1 MGGRR
6 KQTGPSNSAN
16 LGKGINTAQSCPPTQ
31 PPSQIVIKE
40 MNEAGTLKGK
50 TIFITGASRGIGKAI
65 ALRAAKDGAN
75 IVIAAKTTTNNPK
88 LPGTIYTAADEVE
101 KAGGKA
107 LAIPCD
113 IRSETEVKAAIKQAA
128 EKFGGIDIVI
138 NNASA
143 ISLTPT
149 LATSMKK
156 FDLMHSV
163 NIRGTF
169 AVCKAA
175 LPYLKRSKNPHIM
188 MLSPPLFMS
197 PKWFGPNLAYTM
209 SKYGMSMYVLG
220 LAEEWRDAGI
230 AVNALWPK
238 TVIDT
243 AALQAISPNSKE
255 MARKGRI
262 PEIMADA
269 AYVILTQPSKSY
281 T

>member
-1 MGGRR
+1 M
-6 KQTGPSNSAN
+6 A
-16 LGKGINTAQSCPPTQ
+16 
-31 PPSQIVIKE
+31 IVVVDRLKHLPK
-40 MNEAGTLKGK
+40 MNRESSSLQGK

-65 ALRAAKDGAN
+65 ALKAARDGAN
-75 IVIAAKTTTNNPK
+75 IVIVAKTVTNNPK
-88 LPGTIYTAADEVE
+88 LPGTIYTAAEEVE
-101 KAGGKA
+101 RAGGKA

-113 IRSETEVKAAIKQAA
+113 IRSEAEIDAAIKKTV
-128 EKFGGIDIVI
+128 ETFGGIDIVI

-163 NIRGTF
+163 NVRGTF

-175 LPYLKRSKNPHIM
+175 LPHLKRAKNPHIL

-209 SKYGMSMYVLG
+209 SKYGMSMCVLG
-220 LAEEWRDAGI
+220 LAEEWREAGI

-243 AALQAISPNSKE
+243 AALQAISPDSKE

>member
-1 MGGRR
+1 M
-6 KQTGPSNSAN
+6 T
-16 LGKGINTAQSCPPTQ
+16 
-31 PPSQIVIKE
+31 
-40 MNEAGTLKGK
+40 NETVSLKGK
-50 TIFITGASRGIGKAI
+50 TVFITGASRGIGKAI
-65 ALRAAKDGAN
+65 ALKAAKEGAN
-75 IVIAAKTTTNNPK
+75 IVIVAKTITNNPR
-88 LPGTIYTAADEVE
+88 LPGTIYTAAEEVE
-101 KAGGKA
+101 KAGGRA
-107 LAIPCD
+107 LAICCD
-113 IRSETEVKAAIKQAA
+113 IRSEAEIEAAIKQAV

-163 NIRGTF
+163 NVRGTF
-169 AVCKAA
+169 AVSKAA
-175 LPYLKRSKNPHIM
+175 LPFLKRSKNPHIL
-188 MLSPPLFMS
+188 MLSPPLFMT

-209 SKYGMSMYVLG
+209 SKYGMSMCVLG
-220 LAEEWRDAGI
+220 LAEEWREAGI

-243 AALQAISPNSKE
+243 AALQAISSDSKE
-255 MARKGRI
+255 MGRKGRI

-269 AYVILTQPSKSY
+269 AFVILTQPSKSY

>member
-1 MGGRR
+1 
-6 KQTGPSNSAN
+6 
-16 LGKGINTAQSCPPTQ
+16 
-31 PPSQIVIKE
+31 

-75 IVIAAKTTTNNPK
+75 IVIAAKTTASNPK
-88 LPGTIYTAADEVE
+88 LPGTIYTAAEEVE
-101 KAGGKA
+101 MAGGRA
-107 LAIPCD
+107 LAVPCD
-113 IRSETEVKAAIKQAA
+113 IRSEAEIEAAVKKAV
-128 EKFGGIDIVI
+128 EHFGGIDIVI

-149 LATSMKK
+149 LATTMKK

-163 NIRGTF
+163 NVRGTF
-169 AVCKAA
+169 AVCKAT
-175 LPYLKRSKNPHIM
+175 LPFLKRSKNPHIL

-197 PKWFGPNLAYTM
+197 PKWFGPKLAYTM
-209 SKYGMSMYVLG
+209 SKYGMSMCVLG
-220 LAEEWRDAGI
+220 LAEEWKEAGI

-243 AALQAISPNSKE
+243 AALQAITPESGE
-255 MARKGRI
+255 MARRGRKS
-262 PEIMADA
+262 EIMADA
-269 AYVILTQPSKSY
+269 AYVILTQPSRSY